1 VLGGALGTLQAS
13 VGRVAAGGVAD
24 LCIFDP
30 HAEWTVGADTLRSQ
44 GKHTPFSTYSLPG
57 KVRCTIASGQV
68 AFEGWDRA

>member
-1 VLGGALGTLQAS
+1 LQAS
-13 VGRVAAGGVAD
+13 VGQIAAGGVAD

-30 HAEWTVGADTLRSQ
+30 QAEWTVGADTLRSQ

-68 AFEGWDRA
+68 AFDGWDRA